1 MKIELFKGSY
11 EPYGMYR
18 FRISKHWQSRSPLRK
33 ARNMN
38 QMNMDL
44 ACRARQR
51 TTLSEGELA
60 RGLDV
65 SIDEVRSWE
74 LGTAT
79 PDGHSLVRLNLI
91 VNAPEIAFAPLL
103 DALRR
108 YIETGFESDGLLLD
122 RRFENAMDEIEVHGA
137 A

>member
-1 MKIELFKGSY
+1 
-11 EPYGMYR
+11 
-18 FRISKHWQSRSPLRK
+18 
-33 ARNMN
+33 MN
-38 QMNMDL
+38 QMNMNL
-44 ACRARQR
+44 VCRARQR
-51 TTLSEGELA
+51 TTLSEGKLA
-60 RGLDV
+60 RV

-108 YIETGFESDGLLLD
+108 YIENGFESDSLLLD

-137 A
+137 AYGLEW